1 MRRILK
7 MLAAGV
13 LAGAV
18 QSTQAATP
26 KTTDGFVLLANY
38 RDPLEPIPY
47 ALARLGLA
55 GPPERLDY
63 LEAVPLR
70 PLSRRRAY

>member
-7 MLAAGV
+7 MLAAGA

-18 QSTQAATP
+18 QNAQAATP
-26 KTTDGFVLLANY
+26 KMADDFALAANY

-63 LEAVPLR
+63 LQAVRSR
-70 PLSRRRAY
+70 PLTRKRAY

>member
-18 QSTQAATP
+18 VQSGQAATP

-55 GPPERLDY
+55 GPPKRLDY
-63 LEAVPLR
+63 LQAVP
-70 PLSRRRAY
+70 SRHGTSR